1 MDIEPLKTIIDLTTD
16 KKDTI
21 LYFLSNKLKL
31 LLEDYELIDDE
42 FYLNDKIVCI
52 KKNNLS
58 KDCYGKINCID
69 EYSDRIT
76 VKKNNYNITIDPD
89 KYYIFVKPVKSK
101 NNDRQFYK
109 SLLEK
114 L

>member
-1 MDIEPLKTIIDLTTD
+1 MDIEPLHTIIDLTTD
-16 KKDTI
+16 KKSTI
-21 LYFLSNKLKL
+21 LFFLSNALKAL
-31 LLEDYELIDDE
+31 LQDYELEEDN
-42 FYLNDKIVCI
+42 FYLNDTIQCI

-58 KDCYGKINCID
+58 NDIHGRIKSID
-69 EYSDRIT
+69 EYSDKIT
-76 VKKNNYNITIDPD
+76 LKKNNYNVTINTNE
-89 KYYIFVKPVKSK
+89 YYIFIKPVTSK